1 MQLIAVDM
9 DGTCLNSR
17 NRISRRTMDLL
28 REASRKM
35 LVVITTGR
43 CYSCLPA
50 QIREM
55 IDLFPIV
62 ITSNGARIIETRTGN
77 TLFSQCIPPQLSQ
90 QLLSEL
96 NGQRRWVT
104 LHLNRQYYVQSRLI
118 YLAGKLKYGQDFH
131 EGKAVRDLDGLPMLQ
146 QDGAEKIQV
155 YYFNE
160 AQKKRCEAAIR
171 KYPDCSAWFSSHY
184 VEITA
189 KGVCKGRALSL
200 LCQRLAIPRSQ
211 VGCIG
216 DSDNDL
222 SMFEA
227 SGFGCAMNNAS
238 SKLLEKA
245 DYITR
250 QDLDHDG
257 AAEALEVLLHRN
269 GSNENSQKTD

>member
-17 NRISRRTMDLL
+17 SRISR
-28 REASRKM
+28 
-35 LVVITTGR
+35 
-43 CYSCLPA
+43 
-50 QIREM
+50 
-55 IDLFPIV
+55 
-62 ITSNGARIIETRTGN
+62 
-77 TLFSQCIPPQLSQ
+77 
-90 QLLSEL
+90 
-96 NGQRRWVT
+96 
-104 LHLNRQYYVQSRLI
+104 
-118 YLAGKLKYGQDFH
+118 
-131 EGKAVRDLDGLPMLQ
+131 
-146 QDGAEKIQV
+146 
-155 YYFNE
+155 
-160 AQKKRCEAAIR
+160 
-171 KYPDCSAWFSSHY
+171 
-184 VEITA
+184 
-189 KGVCKGRALSL
+189 RALSL

-269 GSNENSQKTD
+269 G